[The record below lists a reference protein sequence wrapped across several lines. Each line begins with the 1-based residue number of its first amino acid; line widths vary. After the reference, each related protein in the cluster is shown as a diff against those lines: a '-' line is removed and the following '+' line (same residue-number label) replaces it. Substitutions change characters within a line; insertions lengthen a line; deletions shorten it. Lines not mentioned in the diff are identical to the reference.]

1 MAVPYKWPGGFSLV
15 LPVPEG
21 TSSQVQSA
29 LRDKVPSVNL
39 ADMDFAGGRMDRKV
53 RGSRTLSLL

>member
-1 MAVPYKWPGGFSLV
+1 V

>member
-1 MAVPYKWPGGFSLV
+1 MAVPYKWQGSFSLV
-15 LPVPEG
+15 LPVPDG

-29 LRDKVPSVNL
+29 LDKAHAVNL
-39 ADMDFAGGRMDRKV
+39 ADMDFARGRMDRKV